1 MMRSRRDGSIRGAI
15 AMPIALAAFLLLSG
29 CQVELYTE
37 VQEQEANEMMALLM
51 QNGVSA
57 TKVRSKDGTQTLMV
71 EERQFASAVD
81 LLQMRGYPRAKFSTI
96 NDVFQPNGL
105 IASPIQE
112 QARFLWALGQE
123 LSRTVSQIDGVLTA
137 RVQVVLPDSDLLK
150 REATPSSASVFVR
163 YDDASQVASL
173 VPQIK
178 MLVANSVQGLSYD
191 KVSVVLVAVPHVDQ
205 PRSVAA
211 APPDWPWSAMIGGG
225 AMIVLAGLVLAFRRR
240 LHAVLDRVKSPLAE
254 AAE

>member
-1 MMRSRRDGSIRGAI
+1 LSAI
-15 AMPIALAAFLLLSG
+15 VAAFLLLSG

-37 VQEQEANEMMALLM
+37 VQEQEANEMLALLM
-51 QNGVSA
+51 QNGLGA
-57 TKVRSKDGTQTLMV
+57 AKIRSKDGTQTLMV
-71 EERQFASAVD
+71 EERQFASAVE

-105 IASPIQE
+105 IASPVQE

-137 RVQVVLPDSDLLK
+137 RVQVVLPDNDLLK
-150 REATPSSASVFVR
+150 RETTPSSASVFVR
-163 YDDASQVASL
+163 YDDASQVANL

-205 PRSVAA
+205 PRGVQA
-211 APPDWPWSAMIGGG
+211 APPDRPWPAIIGGG
-225 AMIVLAGLVLAFRRR
+225 AMIVLAGLAFAFRRR